1 MSGDSRRI
9 WAAVKDL
16 LHGESTCDVGKPDA
30 NAAYCRTL
38 AAFFVNKV
46 RNIRSVIATTLA
58 GRNPT
63 PLSSDVPHQGQG
75 QLSEFT
81 PVTPMEVQRVLKSMP
96 SKSSPLDVVP
106 TSLLKTCSDGFSIII
121 ANLANIT
128 FQRGYFPTKFKTAQI
143 TPLIKQH
150 GLDPDDPSSYRP
162 ISNLNTISKILERLV
177 LARVTLHISSL
188 SSIDRFQSAYKRAH
202 STETALLRVT
212 NDIFNAFDAG
222 QSTVLV
228 ALDLSAAFDCIEHS
242 TLLSRLQYTYGLT
255 GAALDWMTSY
265 LDSRRSYVRWKDCV
279 SDHAAVDAGVPQ
291 GSSLGPQLFSMYIA
305 PLAGLIRSFGVRYHQ
320 YADDTQLYIEISK
333 DNADVRLSMLE
344 QCILSVYEW
353 LLHNG
358 LALNPSK
365 SDAIQFT
372 TGRVR
377 GGVDI
382 ATVSVSGV
390 AIKPAETVKSLGVV
404 FDVLTFDQQ
413 VNNVCKTCYFHI
425 RALRH
430 LRCSPPDYV
439 AKTVACSNTARLL

>member
-1 MSGDSRRI
+1 MSGDSRRV

-242 TLLSRLQYTYGLT
+242 TLLSRLQYT
-255 GAALDWMTSY
+255 
-265 LDSRRSYVRWKDCV
+265 
-279 SDHAAVDAGVPQ
+279 
-291 GSSLGPQLFSMYIA
+291 
-305 PLAGLIRSFGVRYHQ
+305 
-320 YADDTQLYIEISK
+320 
-333 DNADVRLSMLE
+333 
-344 QCILSVYEW
+344 
-353 LLHNG
+353 
-358 LALNPSK
+358 
-365 SDAIQFT
+365 
-372 TGRVR
+372 
-377 GGVDI
+377 
-382 ATVSVSGV
+382 
-390 AIKPAETVKSLGVV
+390 
-404 FDVLTFDQQ
+404 
-413 VNNVCKTCYFHI
+413 
-425 RALRH
+425 
-430 LRCSPPDYV
+430 
-439 AKTVACSNTARLL
+439 